1 MSVKGGPGIRL
12 SSLPSIDRAH
22 RLTHRTPNRATPGTL
37 IVAKFCVRCLWAW
50 SMHVRCL
57 WAWSILAHSNP
68 SWYSRGLGKLQI
80 HICFLVNLQG
90 ALFLV
95 PGARIQVLCYWSPD
109 WPMFSFQ
116 FSYDVNLF
124 VNPCLHICIWCNH
137 KFGELWVKKMHLNT
151 CRLHN
156 ARGFVHAIVDVLNTG
171 TTSTFELNYPKE
183 QLTLW
188 LGCCKVKFLLPWH

>member
-1 MSVKGGPGIRL
+1 MLGLKLNHVSKRGPWD
-12 SSLPSIDRAH
+12 PFSIPPQQRPCPQT
-22 RLTHRTPNRATPGTL
+22 RRTPNPATPRIL
-37 IVAKFCVRCLWAW
+37 IAAEFCVRCLWAW
-50 SMHVRCL
+50 SMYIRCL
-57 WAWSILAHSNP
+57 WARSILAHSNP

-109 WPMFSFQ
+109 WPMFSLQ

-124 VNPCLHICIWCNH
+124 VNPCLHLWCNY
-137 KFGELWVKKMHLNT
+137 KFGQIWVKKMHVNT

-171 TTSTFELNYPKE
+171 TTIVLNYSKE

-188 LGCCKVKFLLPWH
+188 LGCCKV